1 MSTNTHLYIGAFPR
15 LSTAP
20 HFDPVCPMMAPC
32 SITCQAMASTC
43 YTACAILVDL
53 PAAKDRK
60 VPPALERFLGE
71 DAEIKDV
78 GAGPE
83 NVKNVE

>member
-1 MSTNTHLYIGAFPR
+1 MSVDKLSPLHRLLATRSQSDLDFAMCPRCSTRTFP
-15 LSTAP
+15 
-20 HFDPVCPMMAPC
+20 F
-32 SITCQAMASTC
+32 QAMASTC

-60 VPPALERFLGE
+60 VPPALERFLGK

-78 GAGPE
+78 GPE
-83 NVKNVE
+83 TV